1 MLSRAGQ
8 IPILPD
14 LTQTPLN
21 LTAPAGIDGALPLA
35 GAPGTAHTTGCSTH
49 TPGRRHRP
57 AVGGAR
63 SGPTA
68 AREAAAAT
76 AAAAS
81 TTAAAASVSP
91 DAPPTWKVKLLFD
104 GECPLCVREVNFL
117 KKKDADRGLVSFV
130 DIADPAYDP
139 EANAGLDYATAMG
152 RIHAIEADGTVVQ
165 DVRVFRRVY
174 EELGMGWVY
183 AATKVPAVEAVA
195 NQVYGVWARARLALT
210 GRGTM
215 EEVMAARGECED
227 SCRM

>member
-1 MLSRAGQ
+1 MASSRA
-8 IPILPD
+8 
-14 LTQTPLN
+14 
-21 LTAPAGIDGALPLA
+21 LA
-35 GAPGTAHTTGCSTH
+35 F
-49 TPGRRHRP
+49 
-57 AVGGAR
+57 VGGSLPGLHRAVA
-63 SGPTA
+63 S
-68 AREAAAAT
+68 

-81 TTAAAASVSP
+81 ACRSLAARRGVPGLAAARP
-91 DAPPTWKVKLLFD
+91 VKLLFD